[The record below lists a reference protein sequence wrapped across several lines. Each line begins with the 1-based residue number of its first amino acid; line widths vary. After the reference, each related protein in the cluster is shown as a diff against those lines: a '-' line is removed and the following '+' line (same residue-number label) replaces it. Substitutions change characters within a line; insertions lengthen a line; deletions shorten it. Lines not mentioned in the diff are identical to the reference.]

1 MLPTEELRL
10 ALDIHSR
17 RYKLLR
23 WLGRAIDAGEIPI
36 PRVVSSRHE
45 DDVTAA
51 TLDWIEPFHVSFPPE
66 MRPDPDKLR
75 EFAAFFGTYLTSSF
89 DVTNDPGSV
98 LRNQYGGTCFCP
110 ICARLVN
117 GSHLKAKKL
126 TGSDKKRA
134 LSLMLDR
141 LVELTHEHDLKLT
154 TKDAEAL
161 IASPECKIAAAYST
175 YGYWLI
181 QRTKGLTDGP
191 SILALWRHFAW
202 TDAGSPRKGFN
213 LQFDDIQK
221 SEGLLVTTM
230 RELAAN
236 DVA

>member
-1 MLPTEELRL
+1 MLPTEDLRL
-10 ALDIHSR
+10 ALDIHLRS
-17 RYKLLR
+17 YKLLR
-23 WLGRAIDAGEIPI
+23 WLGRVVDAGEIPI

-51 TLDWIEPFHVSFPPE
+51 TLDWIEPFHVSFPSE
-66 MRPDPDKLR
+66 MRPAPDKLR

-89 DVTNDPGSV
+89 DVTNDPGVV

-126 TGSDKKRA
+126 TASDKKRA
-134 LSLMLDR
+134 LSLMVDR
-141 LVELTHEHDLKLT
+141 LAELAHEHDVKLT
-154 TKDAEAL
+154 TSDAEAL
-161 IASPECKIAAAYST
+161 IANPECRIAAAYST

-181 QRTKGLTDGP
+181 QRTKGVTDGP

-202 TDAGSPRKGFN
+202 TEAGSPRKDFK
-213 LQFDDIQK
+213 LQYDDIRE
-221 SEGLLVTTM
+221 SEDLLLTSM

>member
-1 MLPTEELRL
+1 MLLTEELRL
-10 ALDIHSR
+10 ALEIQSR
-17 RYKLLR
+17 SYKLLR

-36 PRVVSSRHE
+36 PRVVSSRHA

-51 TLDWIEPFHVSFPPE
+51 TLDWIEPFHLSFPPE

-89 DVTNDPGSV
+89 DLTNDPGVV

-126 TGSDKKRA
+126 TSSDKKRA
-134 LSLMLDR
+134 VSLMHDR
-141 LVELTHEHDLKLT
+141 LVELAEEHHLKLT
-154 TKDAEAL
+154 SSDTTAV
-161 IASPECKIAAAYST
+161 IAKPECRIAAAYST

-181 QRTKGLTDGP
+181 QRTKGMTDGA
-191 SILALWRHFAW
+191 SILALWRQFAW
-202 TDAGSPRKGFN
+202 TEAGSPRKDFK
-213 LQFDDIQK
+213 LQYDDIK
-221 SEGLLVTTM
+221 GSEDLLLTSM